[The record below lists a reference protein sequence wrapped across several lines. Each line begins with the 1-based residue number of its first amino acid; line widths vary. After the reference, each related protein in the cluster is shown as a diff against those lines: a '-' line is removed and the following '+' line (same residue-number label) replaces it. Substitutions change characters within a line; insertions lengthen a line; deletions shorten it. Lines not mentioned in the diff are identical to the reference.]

1 MLDNLSASISTKDR
15 MVTCSVRI
23 NLACVEST
31 HAIDVLSRSI
41 FDHLGF
47 VIAETVTLTPAGVN
61 DTSITPP
68 NTDPSTPEGRQN
80 GRKLLR
86 FWVEMGAWLLDY
98 LRRYS
103 M

>member
-1 MLDNLSASISTKDR
+1 
-15 MVTCSVRI
+15 MVTRSVRL
-23 NLACVEST
+23 NLPVGEST
-31 HAIDVLSRSI
+31 HVIHASSRCI

-47 VIAETVTLTPAGVN
+47 VIAETLTPTGVR

-86 FWVEMGAWLLDY
+86 FWVEASAWLLDY
-98 LRRYS
+98 QRRYS
-103 M
+103 MWSPGVPDAHTKPFS